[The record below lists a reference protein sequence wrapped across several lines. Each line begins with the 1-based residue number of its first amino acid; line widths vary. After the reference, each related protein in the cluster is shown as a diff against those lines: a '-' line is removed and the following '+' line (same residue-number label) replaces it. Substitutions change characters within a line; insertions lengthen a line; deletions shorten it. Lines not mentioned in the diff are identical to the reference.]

1 MIGRFKAINSASW
14 SLETPGII
22 SCCNIASKHTHVI
35 KAVTISLVSM
45 LLLLLL
51 LLLQKQGCRH
61 PPASL
66 GKHIQVYEH
75 QTGLVMFQHYK
86 QGNNKANSGMSDK

>member
-1 MIGRFKAINSASW
+1 M
-14 SLETPGII
+14 L
-22 SCCNIASKHTHVI
+22 
-35 KAVTISLVSM
+35 

-51 LLLQKQGCRH
+51 LLLQKQDCRH

-66 GKHIQVYEH
+66 GKHIHVSEH

-86 QGNNKANSGMSDK
+86 HGNNKANSGMSDK